1 MQVPFRYLSI
11 ASSFEPCQ
19 GKGPCTSDRLW
30 NPISSGATWVNFH
43 DHDVGPWKQMDSA
56 PSVINRSTCTFAH
69 LAPRAHA
76 QAIRDSRLT
85 YKEKRFRKPGGGCI
99 DFIQYLKVNLELV
112 PSFEATYS
120 GRPIIAKRRCSTNAH
135 LTRRFTSRERQG
147 MYNSTVAPCYLPQ
160 TV

>member
-99 DFIQYLKVNLELV
+99 DFIQYLKVNLEL
-112 PSFEATYS
+112 YK
-120 GRPIIAKRRCSTNAH
+120 RPFDKEIHIKRAPRHVQFHRCTMLSSTNSLAH
-135 LTRRFTSRERQG
+135 SA
-147 MYNSTVAPCYLPQ
+147 V
-160 TV
+160 VV